1 MGLTKEKFYPIIETS
16 MIIGLKI
23 KNVRIGL
30 GLTVEF
36 LSAKLG
42 VSRSY
47 LTLIENGKRRLP
59 KKLVEKLAKAFK
71 LPKETI
77 YNWYLEQE
85 FKTLGVN
92 KKYYDLIERVLKRH
106 LKKKIA
112 SQKFLQTKQL

>member
-1 MGLTKEKFYPIIETS
+1 MV
-16 MIIGLKI
+16 IGLKI
-23 KNVRIGL
+23 KNIRIGL
-30 GLTVEF
+30 ELTVES

-77 YNWYLEQE
+77 YNWYFEQE
-85 FKTLGVN
+85 FKALGIN
-92 KKYYDLIERVLKRH
+92 RKSYELIERVLKSCS
-106 LKKKIA
+106 KKKRT
-112 SQKFLQTKQL
+112 F

>member
-1 MGLTKEKFYPIIETS
+1 

-59 KKLVEKLAKAFK
+59 KRLVKKLATAFK
-71 LPKETI
+71 LPKETV
-77 YNWYLEQE
+77 YNWYFEQE
-85 FKTLGVN
+85 FKALGIN
-92 KKYYDLIERVLKRH
+92 RKSYELIERVLKRRP
-106 LKKKIA
+106 KK
-112 SQKFLQTKQL
+112 